1 MVRPNEPMSV
11 RPRLTAPRMC
21 QPGDGDDDDDYDL
34 DGDDEGDLDGDD
46 GDGEP
51 HTCNLDS
58 QS

>member
-34 DGDDEGDLDGDD
+34 DGDD